1 MRTRR
6 PQEVVQKYLNA
17 DIKHAVLFA
26 PDFAMDCYRRPV
38 ILLRRVLISLCYLDT
53 GGARMLTEEE
63 KAVAETLER
72 IFMPL
77 AYEKRERMRNDGR
90 FVHYTSA
97 DNAVKII
104 TTRRFWLRNAR
115 CMNDYM
121 ELTFGHQHLVQIF
134 QKNDK
139 ELQKAF
145 IETLEPLEPGLGGR
159 VLEHFDEWWKNIQF
173 NTYIGSIS
181 EHDPSENK
189 YGRLSMWRAYG
200 GNSAKAALILRM
212 PLHQQANG
220 LRVLLSPVSYLG
232 AEEIEQEFRATLLN
246 IKDNYATLAALKVE
260 SIFTTAF
267 YMLVM
272 AALSLKHSGFG
283 EEKEWRMILLPDAL
297 PSEHVERSVEVIAGV
312 PQMVYKIPLE
322 DKPDQ
327 DICGVSIPD
336 LIDQVI
342 IGPSVYPI
350 PIFDAFSQILKDAGI
365 SDPHSRLTI
374 SDIPLR
380 T

>member
-1 MRTRR
+1 M
-6 PQEVVQKYLNA
+6 
-17 DIKHAVLFA
+17 
-26 PDFAMDCYRRPV
+26 
-38 ILLRRVLISLCYLDT
+38 
-53 GGARMLTEEE
+53 TEEE
-63 KAVAETLER
+63 KAVVETLER

-77 AYEKRERMRNDGR
+77 AYGKREKMKDGGR

-104 TTRRFWLRNAR
+104 TTRRFWMRNAR

-134 QKNDK
+134 QKNEQ

-145 IETLEPLEPGLGGR
+145 IEVLEPLERGLGDR
-159 VLEHFDEWWKNIQF
+159 VLKHFDEWWQNLQF

-212 PLHQQANG
+212 PLDQQANG
-220 LRVLLSPVSYLG
+220 LRVLLSPVAYLG
-232 AEEIEQEFRATLLN
+232 MEEIEQEFRATLQS
-246 IKDNYATLAALKVE
+246 IKDNLATLA
-260 SIFTTAF
+260 SIQTEEIFNTAYF
-267 YMLVM
+267 MLVM
-272 AALSLKHSGFG
+272 AALSLKHKGFS
-283 EEKEWRMILLPDAL
+283 EEREWRMIFLPDAL
-297 PSEHVERSVEVIAGV
+297 PSEHIERSVEVIAGV
-312 PQMVYKIPLE
+312 PQTVFKIPLE
-322 DKPDQ
+322 NKPDQ
-327 DICGVSIPD
+327 EICGVAIPD

-342 IGPSVYPI
+342 IGPSVYPTA
-350 PIFDAFSQILKDAGI
+350 IFDAFTHILKDAGI